1 MPSKRVFKD
10 LNDQA
15 YFLTFT
21 IKNWLSILDRH
32 NRWDILLESL
42 KFCKNEKSMKLFA
55 FVFMINH
62 IHLIARCP
70 DMAGFI
76 CNFKTHTSKALCRTT
91 GALDIF
97 VSAYTLLDRD

>member
-1 MPSKRVFKD
+1 
-10 LNDQA
+10 
-15 YFLTFT
+15 
-21 IKNWLSILDRH
+21 
-32 NRWDILLESL
+32 
-42 KFCKNEKSMKLFA
+42 
-55 FVFMINH
+55 MINH

-76 CNFKTHTSKALCRTT
+76 CSFKTHTSKALCRTT